1 MATQQYDVLNTQHCT
16 LKMIKVVH
24 LCYIYLPQKIIMS
37 PEGVKSEKNVLSH
50 VTHQLPFLPMRPS
63 HETPPHPIS
72 NNCQEPRVTQG
83 FLFPALLP
91 EPRLLNLF
99 LKLLPCFGGY
109 CYLQKARI
117 CIKYSKS
124 LHVPKCLCSALS

>member
-50 VTHQLPFLPMRPS
+50 VTHQLPFLPVRPS
-63 HETPPHPIS
+63 HETPPTPSLTIARNPMS
-72 NNCQEPRVTQG
+72 PKGFSSQLYCQSLG
-83 FLFPALLP
+83 FSIYFSS
-91 EPRLLNLF
+91 
-99 LKLLPCFGGY
+99 
-109 CYLQKARI
+109 
-117 CIKYSKS
+117 YSLVLVDTVIYKRTH
-124 LHVPKCLCSALS
+124 LY